1 VRYARRVPQRAR
13 STEDKARR
21 SEDLLA
27 AAESVALE
35 LGGVRFLTLAQV
47 TERAGLHRTGVRR
60 YYASK
65 EELLLELAERG
76 WRQWRDAIRREL
88 GDRAGLGPRDVAA
101 VLAETIASLPVF
113 CDLLTHVTL
122 RLEGDVGLERAR
134 RYKANSFAA
143 HDEIV
148 SALDRA
154 SGMTADQIQALV
166 AAAITFAAGFWQVSH
181 PTPTLA
187 ALYEQVP
194 SWGHVA
200 LDFTPRLGLLLQATA
215 IGLAETMPPRDPRD
229 LPRYRAGSWSVRPRT
244 SASSRVRSPASGDP
258 APVSPW
264 SA

>member
-1 VRYARRVPQRAR
+1 VRYAARVHQRAR
-13 STEDKARR
+13 SSEDKARR

-27 AAESVALE
+27 AAESIALE
-35 LGGVRFLTLAQV
+35 LGGVRFITLAEV

-76 WRQWRDAIRREL
+76 WRQWRDAIRQDL
-88 GDRAGLGPRDVAA
+88 GDRTGLAPREVAA

-122 RLEGDVGLERAR
+122 RLEGDVDLERAR
-134 RYKANSFAA
+134 RYKTNSFAA

-148 SALDRA
+148 SALDHA
-154 SGMTADQIQALV
+154 SGLTAGQIQALIS
-166 AAAITFAAGFWQVSH
+166 ATLAFAAGFWQVAH

-194 SWGHVA
+194 RWGHVA
-200 LDFTPRLGLLLQATA
+200 LDFGPRLRSLLQATA
-215 IGLAETMPPRDPRD
+215 VGLAETMPAGGEHRAADSDREDRD
-229 LPRYRAGSWSVRPRT
+229 GE
-244 SASSRVRSPASGDP
+244 
-258 APVSPW
+258 
-264 SA
+264 